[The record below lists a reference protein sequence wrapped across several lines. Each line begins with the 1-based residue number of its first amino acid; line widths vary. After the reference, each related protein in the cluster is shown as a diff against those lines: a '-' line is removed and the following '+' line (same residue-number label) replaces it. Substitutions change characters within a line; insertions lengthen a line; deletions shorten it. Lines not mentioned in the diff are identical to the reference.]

1 MVIPHFHRRQN
12 MTPRRS
18 TPNGS
23 AGRNSFSA
31 RGALLASGLAAASI
45 WACSSNVDLQPI
57 TDEMSGEELNP
68 VGSAGSSTQIVLPSP
83 NNEVPPTP
91 MLVTAGAGG
100 ASGNGNV
107 SGTGTGGGSGG
118 SEAGSAGMGGGMSE
132 MPPMGAA
139 GAPPCADSDG
149 DGRCDDVDRCPDV
162 PDDGA
167 DADGDGRPD
176 ACDLC
181 PQQQDDGSDADGD
194 GVGDAC
200 DPCGI
205 HVALEL
211 EPLYYL
217 PLDEGPT
224 ATTAV
229 NRGSVPQTA
238 SYLGPIERGLA
249 GISDPDGRAIRMAG
263 GANGEFS
270 RVTITGINTFPTTAL
285 TATFWLR
292 TTRVEDAGLV
302 SFAIQGSQNEFGI
315 FVDADR
321 LRISL
326 KSSSFVAED
335 LDLAEFTDGA
345 WHFMALTWQET
356 VAQFYIDGEPA
367 GSLIRTEPGFEV
379 LERAGRPLD
388 GLPIVLGNSLN
399 GTPVF
404 GGVLVLGQDQ
414 DTLNGGFNVDQAHV
428 GGLDEVGIYNRALT
442 EEEIRRIYTGTTC
455 GEVCDG
461 QDNDGDGL
469 SDEGFLGSAPAC
481 GAPSCAALTDTKSA
495 FGNGE
500 YVSSVNP
507 DAPLVCNF

>member
-1 MVIPHFHRRQN
+1 M
-12 MTPRRS
+12 
-18 TPNGS
+18 
-23 AGRNSFSA
+23 
-31 RGALLASGLAAASI
+31 
-45 WACSSNVDLQPI
+45 
-57 TDEMSGEELNP
+57 GEGELNP
-68 VGSAGSSTQIVLPSP
+68 PVGNAGSSGSVVVSPSNPNNEVTRPPVLVPPGTGGSAGSGSEGSSDVGMGMGGS
-83 NNEVPPTP
+83 TP
-91 MLVTAGAGG
+91 MESAGG
-100 ASGNGNV
+100 ASG
-107 SGTGTGGGSGG
+107 
-118 SEAGSAGMGGGMSE
+118 MM
-132 MPPMGAA
+132 MGAA
-139 GAPPCADSDG
+139 GAPACPDTDG
-149 DGRCDDVDRCPDV
+149 DGRCNDVDRCPDV
-162 PDDGA
+162 RDDGA
-167 DADGDGRPD
+167 DGDGDGRPD

-181 PQQQDDGSDADGD
+181 PQVQDNGLDADGD

-205 HVALEL
+205 HVALAL

-229 NRGSVPQTA
+229 NRGTVPQTA
-238 SYLGPIERGLA
+238 SYIGPIERGLA

-270 RVTITGINTFPTTAL
+270 RVTFTGINAFPTTAL
-285 TATFWLR
+285 TATFWIR
-292 TTRVEDAGLV
+292 TTRTEDAGFV

-367 GSLIRTEPGFEV
+367 GSAIRTEPGFEV
-379 LERAGRPLD
+379 LERAGQPLA
-388 GLPIVLGNSLN
+388 GLPIVLGNSLQ

-404 GGVLVLGQDQ
+404 GGALVFGQDQ
-414 DTLNGGFNVDQAHV
+414 DTLNGGFNVAQAHV
-428 GGLDEVGIYNRALT
+428 GGLDEIGIYNRALT
-442 EEEIRRIYTGTTC
+442 EDEILDIYAGTTC

-461 QDNDGDGL
+461 IDNDNDGL
-469 SDEGFLGSAPAC
+469 TDEGFLGSAPAC
-481 GAPSCAALTDTKSA
+481 GAPSCAALTDSKSA
-495 FGNGE
+495 FGSGE

-507 DAPLVCNF
+507 AAPLVCNF